1 MPEKAVSWM
10 SHTDYVSE
18 LPAGFRAVAH
28 TENCP
33 VAAMENKEKKLYA
46 VQFHPKLTTLSTV

>member
-10 SHTDYVSE
+10 SHTDYISE

-46 VQFHPKLTTLSTV
+46 SSVPPRS